1 MLGWWEGSGAEGR
14 PQLGSSWAEEGT
26 WAGKAGSEEGALNV
40 GLEIHFLKPSATHR
54 G

>member
-14 PQLGSSWAEEGT
+14 PQLGGSRAEEGT
-26 WAGKAGSEEGALNV
+26 WASKAGSKEGALDV
-40 GLEIHFLKPSATHR
+40 GLEIHFLKPSATHW